1 MLTPRLRY
9 QNPTTPDIWFCK
21 TWRPRFIFFLSY
33 FAAPVFCYD
42 VHERHPLLR
51 RPRTKIFHP
60 PTGLCVTRRS
70 MADPLKLGPCTA
82 SDSWRYTPQEFL
94 MVSGTY
100 FCLRAVG
107 LGAPVR
113 LGIICDPSDSRW
125 QLVSGSEKT
134 HLATKLTDGTEVC
147 LDVDSDG
154 CLVSNSCDG
163 FHGGDDERLQLDS
176 QWFKLLTAGFKK
188 QSQPS

>member
-1 MLTPRLRY
+1 MASSFHLLPLLLCCSSLLLRR
-9 QNPTTPDIWFCK
+9 T
-21 TWRPRFIFFLSY
+21 SA
-33 FAAPVFCYD
+33 AAPSLLLQLRD
-42 VHERHPLLR
+42 ERHPLLR

>member
-1 MLTPRLRY
+1 MASSFHLLPLLLCCSSLLLQRT
-9 QNPTTPDIWFCK
+9 
-21 TWRPRFIFFLSY
+21 SA
-33 FAAPVFCYD
+33 AAPSLLLQLRD
-42 VHERHPLLR
+42 ESHPLLR

-60 PTGLCVTRRS
+60 STGLCVTRRT
-70 MADPLKLGPCTA
+70 MADPLKLGPCSA

-94 MVSGTY
+94 MVTGTY

-134 HLATKLTDGTEVC
+134 HLATNLTDGTEVWC
-147 LDVDSDG
+147 AWTSTLTAASSPIPATGSMAEMTSTCKWIASGLSWSLRASRSRVDS
-154 CLVSNSCDG
+154 
-163 FHGGDDERLQLDS
+163 Q
-176 QWFKLLTAGFKK
+176 
-188 QSQPS
+188 

>member
-1 MLTPRLRY
+1 MASSFHLLPLLLCCSSLLLQRTSAATPSLLLQLR
-9 QNPTTPDIWFCK
+9 DE
-21 TWRPRFIFFLSY
+21 S
-33 FAAPVFCYD
+33 
-42 VHERHPLLR
+42 HPLLR

-60 PTGLCVTRRS
+60 STGLCVTRRT
-70 MADPLKLGPCTA
+70 MADPLKLGPCSA

-94 MVSGTY
+94 MVTGTY

-134 HLATKLTDGTEVC
+134 HLATNLTDGTEVC

-163 FHGGDDERLQLDS
+163 FHGGDDEHLQVDS
-176 QWFKLLTAGFKK
+176 QWFKLVTAGFKK
-188 QSQPS
+188 QSQPSYVDSQ